1 MTLAVPLL
9 NALVDIFDMIDNF
22 IKCVYI
28 YHILIGRLWPL
39 LFLGDLE
46 FRAYSHGPHTLN

>member
-1 MTLAVPLL
+1 M
-9 NALVDIFDMIDNF
+9 
-22 IKCVYI
+22 CVYI

-46 FRAYSHGPHTLN
+46 FRAYSHGPHSTSALHVDVKSTAVS